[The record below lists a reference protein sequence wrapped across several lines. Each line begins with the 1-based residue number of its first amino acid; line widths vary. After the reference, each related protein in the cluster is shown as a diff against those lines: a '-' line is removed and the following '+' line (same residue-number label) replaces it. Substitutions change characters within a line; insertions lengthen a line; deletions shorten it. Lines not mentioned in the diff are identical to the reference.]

1 MSNYFLE
8 DLDYQ
13 WRLVR
18 ETPHSQKFAVDIMDA
33 QRDVMAMFDIHYTRP
48 DTVHVSV
55 CFIGEKYCFT
65 DGLQHWLFFDLE
77 KIIKRNGPY
86 KVIDYTLTFAP
97 EVREGSFAIEY

>member
-8 DLDYQ
+8 DLDYR

-18 ETPHSQKFAVDIMDA
+18 ETPYSQKFAVDIMDE
-33 QRDVMAMFDIHYTRP
+33 QKFITAMFDVHYTRP
-48 DTVHVSV
+48 DVVHVSL

-65 DGLQHWLFFDLE
+65 DGLQHGLFFDLE
-77 KIIKRNGPY
+77 KIIKRNGAY

-97 EVREGSFAIEY
+97 SVYEGNFTIVD